1 MQVSAAEKEV
11 EMKNQVNQVYQVNQV
26 NQVNQE
32 GDPFYMLA
40 SPNLTLPPV
49 HVPTLQVSHS
59 NQCPISSIS
68 PPFQLHSSYH
78 YQPLLLSPDKRV
90 KTEEEVGLTLQY
102 PKKSTLQTETQP
114 KYHKCP

>member
-1 MQVSAAEKEV
+1 MQGSEAEKEV
-11 EMKNQVNQVYQVNQV
+11 EMRNQVYQVNQV

-32 GDPFYMLA
+32 VDPFYMLS
-40 SPNLTLPPV
+40 SPNLTLPPAY
-49 HVPTLQVSHS
+49 VPTLQVSHS

-68 PPFQLHSSYH
+68 PSFHLNSSSYH

-102 PKKSTLQTETQP
+102 PKKSTLQT
-114 KYHKCP
+114 